1 MRKKCA
7 WLCAWNGLNF
17 KSNNVRVVHKDVHG
31 YVSCTTE
38 HAYRAQKR
46 AWLCACNA
54 RFTSKNVRVVHKDVH
69 GYVLGMA
76 QASTNNVHV
85 VRRDVHGYVSCTTEH
100 ACRAQKMCMATC
112 LQWLRLH
119 IQERACGAQRRAW
132 ICKLHNGA
140 RMSCAKNVHGYV
152 LGIA

>member
-1 MRKKCA
+1 MRKKRA
-7 WLCAWNGLNF
+7 WLRACNARF
-17 KSNNVRVVHKDVHG
+17 TSNNVRVVHKDVHG

-100 ACRAQKMCMATC
+100 ACRAQKTCMAMC
-112 LQWLRLH
+112 LQWL
-119 IQERACGAQRRAW
+119 
-132 ICKLHNGA
+132 KLQPIKCVW
-140 RMSCAKNVHGYV
+140 CAISVHGYV
-152 LGIA
+152 LAMQGSHPRTCVWCAKTCMDM